1 VKDELIRTRVR
12 IETLEELI
20 RETININNKLYE
32 RKIEDRYNYNNI
44 LVGIGSNR

>member
-1 VKDELIRTRVR
+1 VKNKLIRTKVK

-32 RKIEDRYNYNNI
+32 RKIEDYYDRNNI
-44 LVGIGSNR
+44 LVGIGFNY